1 MTKFLKHTSC
11 DNCGSSDARA
21 IYSDGS
27 EYCFSCHWTKKA
39 SVSGYV
45 VPKYTTDDQPLSLP
59 DGLTKEF
66 PEVAV
71 NWLAKYEITLA
82 EIIKHDI
89 YWEPY
94 RQQLVFV
101 YKDNAGLVRCIQARN
116 FSKEAKQKY
125 YNQGSPKAVLPIVKY
140 KEGSNKLVIVEDM
153 VSAVKI
159 ARQRDAMPLLG
170 SYLPVDKL
178 MRLQRLYSKITVWL
192 DHDKFKEAYE
202 IMDKFKWLGISS
214 NLVLTSKDPKE
225 YTNEQ
230 IYKELI

>member
-1 MTKFLKHTSC
+1 MSRFIKHTSC
-11 DNCGSSDARA
+11 DHCGSSDANA
-21 IYSDGS
+21 IYDDGS
-27 EYCFSCHWTKKA
+27 EYCFSCHYTKK
-39 SVSGYV
+39 SQVSGYV
-45 VPKYTTDDQPLSLP
+45 VPKYDTDDQPLSVP

-71 NWLAKYEITLA
+71 NWLAKYELSLE

-89 YWEPY
+89 YWYPY
-94 RQQLVFV
+94 REQLVYV
-101 YKDNAGLVRCIQARN
+101 YKDSAGLVRCIQARN

-125 YNQGSPKAVLPIVKY
+125 YNQGSPKAVLPIIRA
-140 KEGSNKLVIVEDM
+140 KEGTNRLVIVEDTL
-153 VSAVKI
+153 SAIKI
-159 ARQRDAMPLLG
+159 ARQCDAMPLLG

-214 NLVLTSKDPKE
+214 NLVLTQKDPKE

-230 IYKELI
+230 IYQYLM